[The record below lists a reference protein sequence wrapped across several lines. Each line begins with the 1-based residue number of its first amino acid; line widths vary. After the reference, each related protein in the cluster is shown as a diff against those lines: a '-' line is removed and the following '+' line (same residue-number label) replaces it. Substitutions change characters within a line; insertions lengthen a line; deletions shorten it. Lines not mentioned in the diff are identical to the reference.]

1 MSGHDPLFI
10 VGTGRCGSTM
20 LSELVR
26 AHPQLASLSE
36 VFTML
41 TDLGGRISEC
51 FPAEPLDGPA
61 LWRVLGAAPP
71 KLSAMLRYDVAMDE
85 VLFRP
90 APGARFGVAQGVP
103 ALLQTALPHLFD
115 APEAV
120 FEQLER
126 FVLARPRAAVGEHYR
141 ETFAW
146 LAARLGRERWVE
158 RSGGS
163 LRIVGRLAACFPG
176 ARFVHIVRDGRNC
189 AMSMSRHLGFRMALI
204 VIQLTE
210 ILGVD
215 PWESSDRTHER
226 DVPDELVPFL
236 PERFDREAFLRY
248 EVAPPL
254 CGHYWSGEIMAGLA
268 ELAALAPARVL
279 TLRYEDFG
287 HAPHASIARL
297 FEFLGVGAPAA
308 WVDRAAG
315 IVRPARSR
323 WTELSPREQRSL
335 HAACEPGFAALAG
348 VYPEVS

>member
-1 MSGHDPLFI
+1 
-10 VGTGRCGSTM
+10 M

-36 VFTML
+36 VFTTL
-41 TDLGGRISEC
+41 TDLGGRIGEC
-51 FPAEPLDGPA
+51 FPDHPLDGSE
-61 LWRVLGAAPP
+61 LWRVVGSVPP
-71 KLSAMLRYDVAMDE
+71 KLSAMLRHDVAMDE

-90 APGARFGVAQGVP
+90 DTEARLRVAQGVP
-103 ALLQTALPHLFD
+103 ALLQTALPYLFD

-126 FVLARPRAAVGEHYR
+126 FVLARPRAGVGEHYR
-141 ETFAW
+141 EVFAW

-215 PWESSDRTHER
+215 PWESSDRSNER
-226 DVPDELVPFL
+226 DLPDELVPFL

-248 EVAPPL
+248 EVPPPL
-254 CGHYWSGEIMAGLA
+254 CGYYWSGEVMAGLA
-268 ELAALAPARVL
+268 ELAELPPERVL
-279 TLRYEDFG
+279 TVRYEDFG
-287 HAPHASIARL
+287 HAPQATIARV
-297 FEFLGVGAPAA
+297 FEFLGVDTPAA
-308 WVDRAAG
+308 WIDQVAR
-315 IVRPARSR
+315 IVRPARSQ
-323 WTELSPREQRSL
+323 WTELSPRDQRAL

-348 VYPEVS
+348 AYGEVP